1 MRPRRLLLPVLV
13 ACACLPAPLR
23 GEERREPTPE
33 DKAALA
39 AAEKE
44 QRRQHDEA
52 VKQAIDDFKKGLR
65 EAKNIADRVAL
76 VKKLSDAER
85 DPKIQAEIARLLS
98 DPAESVRIEAM
109 QAVGRYRRDKAASG
123 ALAAAF
129 PLNSRTASML
139 SHAIAAF
146 GDVGHE
152 SAVPLVVR
160 YVSDKDDKVAAAAIR
175 ALGEMNSPAAVP
187 ALIEAWERLE
197 KDKTKGDEQ
206 KKAAEERLKAV
217 EGPLKESLA
226 ALTGQKQ
233 SAVADYRAWWNENR
247 ASLRPKEEPPAP
259 VCPHLAPLAWVS
271 PEGLVGYWPFDDGKG
286 NPSAADCS
294 GNGHH
299 AAYLGAPMSVSQV
312 PPPLAPFSSHALR
325 LDGSNDWVAVRS
337 APALQIPGDLT
348 VAFWFRK
355 EGEADDWV
363 RLVGRGGE
371 KVRPFGVFLEKAPSS
386 RLKFQQYGNDGKGVL
401 DVDSRSSA
409 PAGAWVHVA
418 AVVKGD
424 RGFLYVNGALEG
436 AKGRTGTAAATED
449 PFTIGYGGFHRHF
462 GGLVDDVRLYARALD
477 AAEVAS
483 LARGLRA
490 APPAMAGIAAR
501 PPEAMPVPAPAP
513 KPAPEPPPAE
523 VPADLASLVS
533 GTRPA
538 RYAWDTLR
546 KGLPLYV
553 DRDYPYLEVASCAGL
568 PVLRTACD
576 DKKVAGDAVIAFDL
590 KREATVLVGL
600 ENRVEKPSW
609 MSGFTDT
616 GESLSGRHKE
626 GPRPYRLWARDFPP
640 GRVALG
646 GVNTGFAMYVVVL
659 RPKGGAALVAGS
671 TSAPAGLAKPEGT
684 FHRAVNLNGPE
695 LAVDGN
701 RWESGAEAENCL
713 VFGRPVD
720 GRDVPLV
727 PAVDDVFARVV
738 RTAVR
743 VEGTG
748 RIVLAGV
755 PSGMYR
761 VFLYVRDSTSPFAVA
776 LEGTPAGRDLTG
788 GAAGEWRRL
797 GPWEVEVKNG
807 SLDVVVTGGPAHL
820 CGIEMWT
827 K

>member
-1 MRPRRLLLPVLV
+1 LV
-13 ACACLPAPLR
+13 
-23 GEERREPTPE
+23 
-33 DKAALA
+33 

-76 VKKLSDAER
+76 VKRLSDAER

-109 QAVGRYRRDKAASG
+109 QAQGRYRRDKAASG
-123 ALAAAF
+123 ALVAAF

-139 SHAIAAF
+139 SHALAAF
-146 GDVGHE
+146 GAVGHE
-152 SAVPLVVR
+152 SAVPLVGR
-160 YVSDKDDKVAAAAIR
+160 YVSDKDDTVAAAAIR

-187 ALIEAWERLE
+187 ALIETWEKLE
-197 KDKTKGDEQ
+197 KEKSKGDEQ

-217 EGPLKESLA
+217 EGPLKDALA

-233 SAVADYRAWWNENR
+233 NAAADYRAWWNENR
-247 ASLRPKEEPPAP
+247 ATLKPREEPPVSA
-259 VCPHLAPLAWVS
+259 CPHLAPLAWVS

-294 GNGHH
+294 GNGLH
-299 AAYLGAPMSVSQV
+299 AAYPGRPSAVPQV

-325 LDGSNDWVAVRS
+325 LDGSNDWVSVRN
-337 APALQIPGDLT
+337 APALQIPGDMT

-355 EGEADDWV
+355 EGEAGDWV
-363 RLVGRGGE
+363 RLVGRGNE
-371 KVRPFGVFLEKAPSS
+371 RARPFGLFLDKAPSS
-386 RLKFQQYGNDGKGVL
+386 RLKLQQYGGDGKGIL
-401 DVDSRSSA
+401 DIDSRSSV

-418 AVVKGD
+418 AVLKGD

-436 AKGRTGTAAATED
+436 AKGRTGTAVATED

-501 PPEAMPVPAPAP
+501 PPEAMPAPEP
-513 KPAPEPPPAE
+513 KPGPAPPPAE

-538 RYAWDTLR
+538 RYVWDTLR
-546 KGLPLYV
+546 KGLLIYV
-553 DRDYPYLEVASCAGL
+553 DRDFPYLEVASCAGL
-568 PVLRTACD
+568 PVLRTACS
-576 DKKVAGDAVIAFDL
+576 DKQAAGDAVVAFDL
-590 KREATVLVGL
+590 KRESTVLVGL
-600 ENRVEKPSW
+600 DHRVEKPSW

-616 GESLSGRHKE
+616 GEDISARHKE

-646 GVNTGFAMYVVVL
+646 GIANKHTMYVVVL
-659 RPKGGAALVAGS
+659 RPRG
-671 TSAPAGLAKPEGT
+671 GLAAAPPASGTTGLARPEGT
-684 FHRAVNLNGPE
+684 FVRAVNLDGP
-695 LAVDGN
+695 AVVLDGN
-701 RWESGAEAENCL
+701 AWDAGAEAENCL
-713 VFGRPVD
+713 AAGQP
-720 GRDVPLV
+720 
-727 PAVDDVFARVV
+727 
-738 RTAVR
+738 
-743 VEGTG
+743 VEGASAPIKSDADEACARLLRSG
-748 RIVLAGV
+748 YAGDRVRILLGGLPAGACRI
-755 PSGMYR
+755 Y
-761 VFLYVRDSTSPFAVA
+761 LTVRAAGGGGAVA
-776 LEGTPAGRDLTG
+776 VAVGGKPVEGAGEV
-788 GAAGEWRRL
+788 AAGEWKRL
-797 GPWEVEVKNG
+797 GPWPVEASGGVVEV
-807 SLDVVVTGGPAHL
+807 VVDGGRAAV
-820 CGIEMWT
+820 CGVEAW
-827 K
+827 KD